1 MISSDIHASYAL
13 LPSNSGKTMSCESS
27 SLGYV
32 LGNRGDEERE
42 KAAIQFLTYMLS
54 EEVQTRILEKTEQ
67 IPANPNISL
76 DRYKETKSRLYQ
88 GASLVMNAEVKTEVP
103 DNLWTAAQ
111 KNYFEKQFLKF
122 YQGKQVPK
130 NLNIISGNIND
141 RRCESAK
148 I

>member
-1 MISSDIHASYAL
+1 M
-13 LPSNSGKTMSCESS
+13 
-27 SLGYV
+27 
-32 LGNRGDEERE
+32 GDEERE

-111 KNYFEKQFLKF
+111 KNYFKETIFEVLS
-122 YQGKQVPK
+122 GKT
-130 NLNIISGNIND
+130 
-141 RRCESAK
+141 SAK
-148 I
+148 EFEHNIRKYQ